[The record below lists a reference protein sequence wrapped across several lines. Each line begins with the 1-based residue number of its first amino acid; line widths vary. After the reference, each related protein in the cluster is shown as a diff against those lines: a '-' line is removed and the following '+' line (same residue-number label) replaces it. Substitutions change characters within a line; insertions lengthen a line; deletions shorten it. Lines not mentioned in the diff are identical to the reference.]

1 MNRFC
6 PACHRTETHNANTLS
21 ADRTHCPRDF
31 FQLAEPQIVDP
42 VAEIFAGKFQT
53 ESCVLPGQNHTIF
66 KVIDPASGSKAM
78 VSVLRASATDASR
91 LMKFV
96 ETWSQIKHTNV
107 LSVTGYGASP
117 DGQYLYVVSEYPHGQ
132 ALTNAL
138 DEKGNIPA
146 DVAIQLFLQICDA
159 IQVLNESRLVHGN
172 LMPAH
177 IFQVQ
182 DSEQPHHIHVS
193 CDAALTRFLLA
204 PPDAVSEL
212 SPLYLGLE
220 FMKGGDTAEAA
231 TDVYSLGCLMYGVLT
246 GMPPFSGKT
255 FSELQQ
261 AHLSQQPLSL
271 RGAAPD
277 LDIPGLFDKIVL
289 TAMKKE
295 RSARQPNASALKRDL
310 LAAAEKSRIYL
321 PTYMNAGYKAQEYTG
336 DTGAYQPEGGP
347 QGASAGA
354 VDGGSGGYS
363 SRDTGSASGIRSG
376 GAGGGMRGG
385 SYDRGSHSDLRG
397 GADDERGGGSGD
409 RRKGDDDLL
418 PPETRSEL
426 ESKVKDL
433 RSHVF
438 LVTVIAVV
446 CIVGVAAVLL
456 YEGPPEDRAPMWKKL
471 SWTMSMSD
479 GDSALNGKSFDK
491 AKDSYTKALEMA
503 EFIQDGG
510 DRKAKTLRKLL
521 AAHEGL
527 HDKSGAAK
535 IREQLVQFDEQRLK
549 RDEEPVK

>member
-1 MNRFC
+1 MNKFC

-31 FQLAEPQIVDP
+31 HQLAEPQIVDP
-42 VAEIFAGKFQT
+42 IAEIFAGKFQT
-53 ESCVLPGQNHTIF
+53 ESCVLPGQNHAIF

-91 LMKFV
+91 LIKFV

-107 LSVTGYGASP
+107 LAVTGYGASP
-117 DGQYLYVVSEYPHGQ
+117 NGQYLYVVSEYPHGK

-138 DEKGNIPA
+138 DEQGNIPA

-182 DSEQPHHIHVS
+182 DSEQPHHVHVS
-193 CDAALTRFLLA
+193 CDAALTRFLLT

-220 FMKGGDTAEAA
+220 FMKDGDTADAA

-255 FSELQQ
+255 FADLQQ

-295 RSARQPNASALKRDL
+295 GSGRQPNASALKRDL
-310 LAAAEKSRIYL
+310 LTAAEKSRIYL

-336 DTGAYQPEGGP
+336 DSGSYQPEGGP
-347 QGASAGA
+347 PGGLAGA
-354 VDGGSGGYS
+354 VDGGSASYGSGS
-363 SRDTGSASGIRSG
+363 SDSGSASYGSGSSDSGSTTG
-376 GAGGGMRGG
+376 GAGGGT
-385 SYDRGSHSDLRG
+385 
-397 GADDERGGGSGD
+397 DDS
-409 RRKGDDDLL
+409 L

-426 ESKVKDL
+426 EGKVKDL
-433 RSHVF
+433 RSHVL

-491 AKDSYTKALEMA
+491 AKDSYEKALELA

-527 HDKSGAAK
+527 HDKSGAEK